1 MVCLE
6 VQVLSKIQKLIEKIF
21 RQPTPNDIRY
31 DEMVKLLMVLGCNIQ
46 RKTGTSHRHFRHP
59 EFPKVITLME
69 TELVRPYQVNLVREL
84 LKSIGT
90 VQED

>member
-1 MVCLE
+1 
-6 VQVLSKIQKLIEKIF
+6 LSKIQKLIDKIF
-21 RQPTPNDIRY
+21 RHPTPNDIKY
-31 DEMVKLLMVLGCNIQ
+31 DEMSKLLVVLGCSIQ
-46 RKTGTSHRHFRHP
+46 RKTGTSHRHYKHP

-69 TELVRPYQVNLVREL
+69 AELVRPYQIKLVREL